1 MSGGK
6 YCMRIADQA
15 IALLVI
21 LVGSA
26 NGQEVGDATV
36 EQTLPQRMAAAR
48 ELQTLPAGPAR
59 GFKLTGTITFHIQG
73 NPPKPRGCE
82 VWLGGH
88 GRLRY
93 RLGTA
98 WDAHVFLLRDHK
110 TAWIKPQNKD
120 NFEDTEARQLGLQN
134 WMRWTVTTLPRG
146 LEGILGEF
154 PADTTELNL
163 TSPFGT
169 IKLILDTN
177 SLPLTMSHR
186 ELSLKVADW
195 KAGGTGELIP
205 HTWEWEDEYSLQVE
219 KFEEIID
226 RVLLYDRSFFPPHA
240 DGSTTGYSQR
250 TGAAGSSFVG
260 EEFGIITLNGW
271 RTTPAAPLLGE
282 LQQYIKNGSVGG
294 LRWYFFTKELVG
306 YSWLVVTDKSKL
318 PPKSEINELPGGL
331 FLRWVTL
338 ADNPI
343 DQDIAVMSKTARD
356 NKLEIIGQ
364 ARVTGHRAD
373 NRGGRRELLLPIK
386 MPE

>member
-15 IALLVI
+15 IALLVL

-26 NGQEVGDATV
+26 NGQEAADPTA
-36 EQTLPQRMAAAR
+36 EQTLPQRIAAAR
-48 ELQTLPAGPAR
+48 ELQTLPAGPER

-73 NPPKPRGCE
+73 NPPKPRGCA

-93 RLGTA
+93 RLGNA
-98 WDAHVFLLRDHK
+98 WDAHVFLLRDYK
-110 TAWIKPQNKD
+110 TAWIKPQNED
-120 NFEDTEARQLGLQN
+120 NFENTEARQLGLQN

-146 LEGILGEF
+146 LEGLLEDF

-169 IKLILDTN
+169 IKLVLDPN
-177 SLPLTMSHR
+177 SLPVAMNHR
-186 ELSLKVADW
+186 ELSLKVTDW
-195 KAGGTGELIP
+195 RAGGSGELIP
-205 HTWEWEDEYSLQVE
+205 HTWEWQDEYSLQVE
-219 KFEEIID
+219 KFDEILD

-240 DGSTTGYSQR
+240 DGSATGHSHW
-250 TGAAGSSFVG
+250 TGAASSSFVG
-260 EEFGIITLNGW
+260 EEFGIITLQSW
-271 RTTPAAPLLGE
+271 RTTPAAPLLSE
-282 LQQYIKNGSVGG
+282 FQKHVKNGSISG
-294 LRWYFFTKELVG
+294 LRWHFFTNEMVG
-306 YSWLVVTDKSKL
+306 DSWLVVTDESKL
-318 PPKSEINELPGGL
+318 PPKSDINELPGGL

-338 ADNPI
+338 ADNPLE
-343 DQDIAVMSKTARD
+343 QDIAAMSKTARD

-373 NRGGRRELLLPIK
+373 IRGGRRELLLPIK